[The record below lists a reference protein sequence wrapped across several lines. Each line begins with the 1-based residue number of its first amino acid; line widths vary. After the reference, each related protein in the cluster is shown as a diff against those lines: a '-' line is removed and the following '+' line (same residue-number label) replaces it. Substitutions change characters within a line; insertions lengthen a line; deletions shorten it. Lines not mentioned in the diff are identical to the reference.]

1 MIASEI
7 TNFNTKGLQY
17 DTVVRCNTQEEADLL
32 LEYLAFKGVWSESNI
47 KILKKRWS
55 ECGNQACYHISEP
68 SWSRE
73 SYYATRYPSYDIV
86 DFCDIYKVAQE
97 GDITDITYGYDQ
109 LFS

>member
-47 KILKKRWS
+47 KILKKDGQNAGIKLVTTFRNLLGAAS
-55 ECGNQACYHISEP
+55 LIMPRAILP
-68 SWSRE
+68 
-73 SYYATRYPSYDIV
+73 TI
-86 DFCDIYKVAQE
+86 
-97 GDITDITYGYDQ
+97 
-109 LFS
+109 